1 MTLLLGNS
9 GGSGTKV
16 ALFLY
21 STANIVGSIL
31 AIAGVSLYLIDA
43 IENYW
48 ALIVVGMYLA
58 GYFAVP
64 ARNESAEL
72 GAERFNEDNILD
84 ALEETVKKIG
94 PKLPEQAR
102 VKLAS
107 IKATMESLVPALKQ
121 DEQVD
126 VKSRATIMSSVTR
139 YLPQTLAAYL
149 KLPPAFALV
158 HQGASGK
165 TAQVLLVEQ
174 LDALDAQL
182 AQISKNIF
190 NHDFERLIINGKFLE
205 EKFSC

>member
-1 MTLLLGNS
+1 MSLLQDNS
-9 GGSGTKV
+9 DGLGTKA

-21 STANIVGSIL
+21 STANIVGCIL
-31 AIAGVSLYLIDA
+31 AITGVSLYLLDV

-64 ARNESAEL
+64 ARSEAAEL
-72 GAERFNEDNILD
+72 GEERFNEDNILA
-84 ALEETVKKIG
+84 ALEETLKKVG

-107 IKATMESLVPALKQ
+107 IKTTMEGLVPALKQ

-158 HQGASGK
+158 HQGALGK

-174 LDALDAQL
+174 LDSLDTQL
-182 AQISKNIF
+182 TQISKNIF
-190 NHDFERLIINGKFLE
+190 NRDFERLIINGKFLE
-205 EKFSC
+205 EKFSY